1 TPEPIIP
8 RGEALSG
15 WKSAVRPYWDALVG
29 YARRFSQVKERE
41 QQIQRDAATIS
52 AARTAQARPVLPE
65 IEEIKRRRDRAQDQ
79 R

>member
-1 TPEPIIP
+1 
-8 RGEALSG
+8 
-15 WKSAVRPYWDALVG
+15 VRPYWAALVG

-52 AARTAQARPVLPE
+52 AARTAQARPVPPE
-65 IEEIKRRRDRAQDQ
+65 IEEIKRRRRDRAQDQ